1 MYGGGTSL
9 VLICQHS
16 FEKKVTNTEVPKYVV
31 LLSAILEETA
41 PYHDLMS
48 MGDSEEG
55 FLQYIV
61 ESYREMWNMRQ
72 SRHLGIVMILGLL
85 LLKTLSRNSVQ
96 FMKHL
101 YVLKNLLPNFTV
113 YKIICWSLFAGTDAL
128 GHYQKKV

>member
-55 FLQYIV
+55 AWHM
-61 ESYREMWNMRQ
+61 E
-72 SRHLGIVMILGLL
+72 
-85 LLKTLSRNSVQ
+85 
-96 FMKHL
+96 
-101 YVLKNLLPNFTV
+101 
-113 YKIICWSLFAGTDAL
+113 
-128 GHYQKKV
+128 